1 MLYRRRSVIRDSL
14 RYGFAVGRVRVL
26 ETHLL
31 PHATYERLI
40 EARSLAEQRRILGE
54 TVYGGYLEMAH
65 TIEGIERGLD
75 AALSDL
81 YDDFLCRANLP
92 RPFVEF
98 FLVRYEFENLKGRLK
113 AEALG
118 VSSAPMLTA
127 LGCGSTEPFEGPS
140 EKLPLRMRAAERKV
154 REALARDDGS
164 LPPDEIE
171 DAVDTELFATLA
183 EIAGESRSAFVRELF
198 ELEADIGNVR
208 AFVRARARDIPIAE
222 VRTRFVPGGR
232 ISIQGLVSAYRLPP
246 VEAATRLAATRLLP
260 GVDPEALADPAR
272 FDIEAVRIVSAR
284 VRASRMIAVGPEPV
298 LGYIKERQAEVT
310 ALRVLLMGSLARVP
324 AAHLRER
331 LKDVV

>member
-1 MLYRRRSVIRDSL
+1 MARRRVVAEAL

-40 EARSLAEQRRILGE
+40 DARSLAEQRRILGE
-54 TVYGGYLEMAH
+54 TIYGGYLEMAH
-65 TIEGIERGLD
+65 TVEGIERGLD

-98 FLVRYEFENLKGRLK
+98 FLVRYEFDNLKGRLK
-113 AEALG
+113 GEALG
-118 VSSAPMLTA
+118 MDPAAMLSP
-127 LGCGSTEPFEGPS
+127 LGCASVEAYSGPAD
-140 EKLPLRMRAAERKV
+140 KLPPRIRLAERRIRKT
-154 REALARDDGS
+154 LARDDGA

-183 EIAGESRSAFVRELF
+183 EIADESDSEFVRDLF
-198 ELEADIGNVR
+198 RLEADIGNVR
-208 AFVRARARDIPIAE
+208 AFVRARAREVPVAE
-222 VRTRFVPGGR
+222 VRSRFVPGGR
-232 ISIQGLVSAYRLPP
+232 IPIQSLVSAYRLPP
-246 VEAATRLAATRLLP
+246 VEAATRLASSGLLP
-260 GVDPEALADPAR
+260 GIDPEAVADPAR
-272 FDIEAVRIVSAR
+272 FDIEAVRIVSGR
-284 VRASRMIAVGPEPV
+284 VKASRMMATGPEPV
-298 LGYIKERQAEVT
+298 LGYIKVRQAEVT

-331 LKDVV
+331 LRDVV